1 MELHEEMNALRERSG
16 ASFRDLLSAVIASEA
31 KRVEAEAQAL
41 AEEFYK
47 ESADV
52 RATMPP
58 SQHARY
64 SVRVERRAAGVSIRW
79 ILIRFFGPKT
89 DRKRF
94 DKTVPRGGGATYPM
108 TSFTEAQSWERAVI
122 SSLERWFGPLR
133 SRSKMLAQISVLGAN
148 YQQTKEKA
156 RRDREEFDASLPDF

>member
-1 MELHEEMNALRERSG
+1 MNALRERSG

-94 DKTVPRGGGATYPM
+94 DKTVPRGGGRDVPNDLLHRSTKLGKGSHFVAREMVWAAALP
-108 TSFTEAQSWERAVI
+108 EQDARADI
-122 SSLERWFGPLR
+122 RAGGQLSADQGESP
-133 SRSKMLAQISVLGAN
+133 
-148 YQQTKEKA
+148 A
-156 RRDREEFDASLPDF
+156 RPGRI